1 MMIVV
6 HIDYQWKIEPIRL
19 AQPWALQSVDFLPYP
34 VTRNWDSYKQD
45 LCFSSALRLLLRYT
59 WKYENQRMRNLH
71 QNSTVKKKKSRGE
84 EGFMG
89 ILHDKRPAKRKM
101 ASFGESEN
109 AASCARRRNENWKAA
124 CKKCRLKAR
133 WSWGRSPQQ
142 RRKYKGENTFSDLFE
157 RASIFREIA
166 LDSLLLMDHTFATFF
181 FRFSFSAYPH
191 WEIFAASLPKSDQ
204 HHCSRTTAQSSDATY
219 TELEECWPRQH
230 GGENKKE
237 EVQGVV
243 SGKLKFLKKE
253 KKAADNNVKCGLQH
267 AVVWPARI
275 NYPHA
280 FRTTAPSIIK
290 LLHIQKYAEKC
301 LDLKL
306 T

>member
-1 MMIVV
+1 MWIFSL
-6 HIDYQWKIEPIRL
+6 ILWLTTEIATSKISAFRQPSDYYCVTHENTKTRERGTCIKTARWKE
-19 AQPWALQSVDFLPYP
+19 
-34 VTRNWDSYKQD
+34 
-45 LCFSSALRLLLRYT
+45 
-59 WKYENQRMRNLH
+59 
-71 QNSTVKKKKSRGE
+71 KKSRGE

-89 ILHDKRPAKRKM
+89 ILHDKKPAKRKM

-109 AASCARRRNENWKAA
+109 AGSCARRRNENWKAA

-142 RRKYKGENTFSDLFE
+142 RRKYKGGNTFSDLFE

-243 SGKLKFLKKE
+243 SGKLKFKKKR
-253 KKAADNNVKCGLQH
+253 KKSCG
-267 AVVWPARI
+267 
-275 NYPHA
+275 
-280 FRTTAPSIIK
+280 
-290 LLHIQKYAEKC
+290 
-301 LDLKL
+301 
-306 T
+306 